1 LTDAL
6 IENPNP
12 EPKYSGLNCGPNETC
27 DWRDE
32 AYSALK
38 ALVEA
43 IPAGSQRNSALKRVE
58 SLGQKPFEED
68 GPSAKAWRELVAE
81 TRRSEAYPG
90 ELAKRLIG
98 IGCAA
103 SEAPYVVGGLTEQL
117 DARFNSHAAR
127 AEVARAFLDEENC
140 PGAQGL
146 SEAKKTK
153 LRQILGP
160 TSSRPSPG
168 AASR

>member
-1 LTDAL
+1 MKTR
-6 IENPNP
+6 IPNQ
-12 EPKYSGLNCGPNETC
+12 KYSGLNCGPNETC

-43 IPAGSQRNSALKRVE
+43 IPAGSQRNSALKRIE

-90 ELAKRLIG
+90 ELAKRRIG

-127 AEVARAFLDEENC
+127 AEVARAFLD
-140 PGAQGL
+140 
-146 SEAKKTK
+146 
-153 LRQILGP
+153 
-160 TSSRPSPG
+160 
-168 AASR
+168 